1 MGSNEFT
8 HQEFSSCSW
17 ERQVKSFVEA
27 IDRTD
32 NVIWH
37 KKREYKKINEELAT
51 LGYYVKYH
59 YGLDDS
65 ISFKLNREE
74 GKADG
79 WVYKNGEEVE
89 AIQIAIAFY
98 EKQEAEIDRRTMEG
112 EDVFVS
118 GWVGE
123 RLSLLENRVE
133 NRISKKTNMNYSD
146 IDTLVIGVRDWFVRR
161 LNSEYLHLKA
171 STLKRIEPLL
181 SRSTFKQA
189 AIIDSDFVGIGE
201 CLVISNKTMR
211 RTHGCL
217 NSRP

>member
-1 MGSNEFT
+1 MKLFIE
-8 HQEFSSCSW
+8 EIDCSG
-17 ERQVKSFVEA
+17 
-27 IDRTD
+27 

-37 KKREYKKINEELAT
+37 RKREYKKINEELAS

-79 WVYKNGEEVE
+79 WVLKNGKEIE
-89 AIQIAIAFY
+89 AVQIAIAFY
-98 EKQEAEIDRRTMEG
+98 EQEEATIDRKIMDG
-112 EDVFVS
+112 EDVDVS

-133 NRISKKTNMNYSD
+133 KRISKKTNMNYSD

-161 LNSEYLHLKA
+161 LNSEYLDLRS
-171 STLKRIEPLL
+171 STLKKIEPIL
-181 SRSTFKQA
+181 SRSTFQQV
-189 AIIDSDFVGIGE
+189 AIVDSDFVGIGE
-201 CLVISNKTMR
+201 CLIVPNKTM
-211 RTHGCL
+211 HLASG
-217 NSRP
+217 